1 MNILEL
7 DIKEEFNGEEKEFW
21 LNLKI
26 DGEEFL
32 KRIDND
38 LNAAVFEELEN
49 SIKGDEDYLIF
60 TCSCGI
66 ADCGGWEKVN
76 VRHHDG
82 KTIWFFEYKNVKYSF
97 EFDTQ
102 FYQGEIARMK
112 FEMNLS
118 KFKFKPEF
126 IIFPE

>member
-49 SIKGDEDYLIF
+49 SLKGDEDYLIF

-76 VRHHDG
+76 VKHQDG

-102 FYQGEIARMK
+102 FYQGEITRMK

-118 KFKFKPEF
+118 KFKTLS
-126 IIFPE
+126 